1 MKKIYLDTETTSLEP
16 GQICQIS
23 YLVEEDSQL
32 IKRVNQYYKVDFVD
46 YGASKVTG
54 LTVDNLEYL
63 SGGTQF
69 KDRADEMLKDF
80 EDSIIIGHNIS
91 FDIRFLTE
99 EFRRLGIYY
108 IPNSVFD
115 TMNYFKDILKLPK
128 RGRYKGY
135 KYPKL
140 DEVLEFTSTTKNEV
154 TRFASAVY
162 GNYPMQAHDSR
173 FDAMA
178 VYIVCKKMEKV
189 GMLDIVSNVSGDILI

>member
-80 EDSIIIGHNIS
+80 KDSIIIGHNIS

-135 KYPKL
+135 KNPKL

-154 TRFASAVY
+154 IRFASAVY
-162 GNYPMQAHDSR
+162 GNYSMQAHDSR

-178 VYIVCKKMEKV
+178 VYIVCKKMEKA
-189 GMLDIVSNVSGDILI
+189 GLLDILGTVSGDILI